1 MECFKK
7 LNEKNIQLRLDIR
20 KSVSGFLVFSF
31 SIICFTLIFFFIN
44 CFTLNNIVKIILV
57 FNEIILSRYL
67 KKNKF

>member
-31 SIICFTLIFFFIN
+31 SIICFTLIFFLIN